1 MKKTLHFR
9 LLHWNNFFLI
19 FLIRKCKAPEFY
31 KYCQKSKVNVTGL
44 EITAD
49 LKKYIY
55 IVLYEFIFF
64 YQKDEI
70 KFLYIIISISVRIG
84 KEM

>member
-1 MKKTLHFR
+1 MIALKYI
-9 LLHWNNFFLI
+9 FFI

-31 KYCQKSKVNVTGL
+31 KYCLKSKVNVTYL

-49 LKKYIY
+49 LKIY
-55 IVLYEFIFF
+55 ILCYMSSFF
-64 YQKDEI
+64 YHKDEI